1 MIYWNCKKLL
11 YNINNVIKISLDLF
25 LTNIS
30 KYEIIEIKLHAWI
43 FYLLIIILK
52 ESNDINFLKNMY
64 IYMYIYISHAT
75 IYVYI

>member
-1 MIYWNCKKLL
+1 MIYCNCKKLL

-64 IYMYIYISHAT
+64 IYIVACDFS
-75 IYVYI
+75 

>member
-64 IYMYIYISHAT
+64 IYIVACDFS
-75 IYVYI
+75 